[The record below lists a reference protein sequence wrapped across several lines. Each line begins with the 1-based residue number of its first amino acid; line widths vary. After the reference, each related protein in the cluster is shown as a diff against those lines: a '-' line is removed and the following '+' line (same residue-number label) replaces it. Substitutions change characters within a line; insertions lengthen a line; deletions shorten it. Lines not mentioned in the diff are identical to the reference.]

1 MDKPRDVRRVVCR
14 RDDLNPGEIRSFEA
28 GRRRIAV
35 MRLEDGTFRAMAD
48 GCPHE
53 GASMGKGTVESMWT
67 ADEVGQHRPSG
78 DRVVAVCPWHNFE
91 FDVNT
96 GLTPNVS
103 PRLRVKTYPTQLEGE
118 EVAVYG
124 L

>member
-1 MDKPRDVRRVVCR
+1 MGKAREKRRVVCR
-14 RDDLNPGEIRSFEA
+14 RDDLNPGEIRTFEA

-35 MRLEDGTFRAMAD
+35 IRLEDGTFRAIAD

-53 GASMGKGTVESMWT
+53 GASLGQGAVERMWT
-67 ADEVGQHRPSG
+67 ADEVGQHRPCG
-78 DRVVAVCPWHNFE
+78 DRVVAICPWHNFE
-91 FDVNT
+91 FDVDT
-96 GLTPNVS
+96 GLSPNVS

>member
-1 MDKPRDVRRVVCR
+1 MNRPDEERRVVCR
-14 RDDLNPGEIRSFEA
+14 RDDLKPGEIRSFEA

-35 MRLEDGTFRAMAD
+35 MRLGDGTFRAMAD

-53 GASMGKGTVESMWT
+53 GASMGRGAVERLWT
-67 ADEVGQHRPSG
+67 ADEPGQHRPSA
-78 DRVVAVCPWHNFE
+78 DRVVAICPWHNFE
-91 FDVNT
+91 FDVDT
-96 GLTPNVS
+96 GLSPNVS
-103 PRLRVKTYPTQLEGE
+103 PRLRVKTYATRLEGE